1 MNRLKT
7 LLKWLIALMAL
18 MIGVIFMMRNDQ
30 PVTMDFVLFGVTELS
45 AGAWILASFFVGLC
59 VAWLIALPGFALGTW
74 RISRQRRKIVA
85 QQAAQKTQS
94 LP

>member
-7 LLKWLIALMAL
+7 LLTGLIALIAL
-18 MIGVIFMMRNDQ
+18 VVGVIFVMRNNQ
-30 PVTMDFVLFGVTELS
+30 PVAIDFVLFGVTELS

-85 QQAAQKTQS
+85 QQAAQKTQP